1 MSNRRG
7 FSLVELMVVIL
18 LGSLL
23 LVSTYQVLIT
33 NRRVFTIQNSKV
45 ATQQNTR
52 AAMDVLFTEL
62 REVSSAG
69 GDVVAMTSN
78 SLSVRAMREIGV
90 VCDALN
96 STHAGTPQ
104 LLVRTVIDEFE
115 AQDSVYVFAD
125 NDEFVTTDDN
135 WFRAY
140 VTANDTTATCSDGS
154 PAQRITFSGQSA
166 AFSAD
171 SVSTGAPV
179 RSFEHMTYSLGT
191 YNSETYLGRL
201 VAGGSWVPLVG
212 PLTGITGSP
221 GLEFEFLDA
230 NGATTA
236 TPGDVRQ
243 IDVTLRSWAEARGYD
258 GDLVVDSL
266 SSSIFMRN

>member
-1 MSNRRG
+1 
-7 FSLVELMVVIL
+7 MVVVL
-18 LGSLL
+18 LGTLL

-69 GDVVAMTSN
+69 GDVVSMSSN

-90 VCDALN
+90 VCDPLN
-96 STHAGTPQ
+96 GTHASTPQ
-104 LLVRTVIDEFE
+104 LLVRTLIDVFE

-125 NDEFVTTDDN
+125 NDEFVTTDDE
-135 WFRAY
+135 WIRAY
-140 VTANDTTATCSDGS
+140 VSANDTTVTCADGS
-154 PAQRITFSGQSA
+154 PAQRMTFSGQSG

-171 SVSTGAPV
+171 SVSAGAPI
-179 RSFEHMTYSLGT
+179 RSFEHMTYSLGS
-191 YNSETYLGRL
+191 YNSENYLGRS

-212 PLTGITGSP
+212 PLTGRSGRP
-221 GLEFEFLDA
+221 GLEFEFLD
-230 NGATTA
+230 GTGTTTA
-236 TPGDVRQ
+236 VPADVRQ
-243 IDVTLRSWAEARGYD
+243 IDVTLRSWAQARGYD
-258 GDLVVDSL
+258 GSLVVDSL

>member
-1 MSNRRG
+1 MNARRG
-7 FSLVELMVVIL
+7 FSLVELLVVIL
-18 LGSLL
+18 LGTLL

-69 GDVVAMTSN
+69 GDVVSMSTS

-90 VCDALN
+90 VCDAMN
-96 STHAGTPQ
+96 GTHASTPQ
-104 LLVRTVIDEFE
+104 LLVRTLIDVFE

-125 NDEFVTTDDN
+125 NDEFVTTDDE
-135 WFRAY
+135 WIRAY
-140 VTANDTTATCSDGS
+140 ISANDTTVSCPDGA
-154 PAQRITFSGQSA
+154 PAQRMTFSGQSG

-171 SVSTGAPV
+171 SVSNGAPI
-179 RSFEHMTYSLGT
+179 RSFEHMTYSLDT
-191 YNSETYLGRL
+191 YNSETYLGRS
-201 VAGGSWVPLVG
+201 VAGGSWIPLVG
-212 PLTGITGSP
+212 PLTGQTGRP
-221 GLEFEFLDA
+221 GLEFAFIDDA
-230 NGATTA
+230 GSTTA
-236 TPGDVRQ
+236 VPADVRQ
-243 IDVTLRSWAEARGYD
+243 IDVTLRSWAQARGYD
-258 GDLVVDSL
+258 GALVVDSL